1 MKTVEFM
8 LFMAIIFQCGTAY
21 CGRTICRSPVVRQ
34 CSNETHHLRN
44 YGVIRNRVEVWVHLP
59 SGHKYCIPA
68 INGILPQIVEQRYSN
83 GSVHLWCDYSRGAKH
98 YGASQVKYHR
108 EGESLV
114 KPPAPKT
121 TSATSAP
128 KSLAPKPPAP
138 KSLAPKPPA
147 LKTLLTPKMEIP
159 LVNDLDDLKKKVK
172 ILTDENKLL
181 KERVG
186 ELENLPKK
194 KVAAPKNELI
204 RPSQV
209 TGEEDGRT
217 KTFPR
222 YESTN
227 APR

>member
-1 MKTVEFM
+1 
-8 LFMAIIFQCGTAY
+8 
-21 CGRTICRSPVVRQ
+21 
-34 CSNETHHLRN
+34 
-44 YGVIRNRVEVWVHLP
+44 VIRNRVEVWVHLP

-108 EGESLV
+108 EGEPLV
-114 KPPAPKT
+114 KPSAPKP
-121 TSATSAP
+121 SATSAP
-128 KSLAPKPPAP
+128 KPLAPKP
-138 KSLAPKPPA
+138 LAPKPLAPKPLA
-147 LKTLLTPKMEIP
+147 PKPLLTPK

-172 ILTDENKLL
+172 IITDENKLL

>member
-8 LFMAIIFQCGTAY
+8 LFMAIILQCGTAY
-21 CGRTICRSPVVRQ
+21 CGRTICYRLPVVRQ

-83 GSVHLWCDYSRGAKH
+83 GSVHLWCDYSRGVKH

-114 KPPAPKT
+114 KPSAPKP
-121 TSATSAP
+121 SATSAP
-128 KSLAPKPPAP
+128 KPP
-138 KSLAPKPPA
+138 APKPPA
-147 LKTLLTPKMEIP
+147 LKTLLTPKKIP